1 MAVEKL
7 KGRADRVE
15 KVAIGTIGIP
25 VNSLSRVISS
35 NPLSSRSSI
44 DVKSINF
51 RSKLERRLTMD
62 RLEIE
67 NNNWRYSKTEDQ

>member
-7 KGRADRVE
+7 KDRANRVE

>member
-7 KGRADRVE
+7 KDRANRVE

-25 VNSLSRVISS
+25 ANSLSRVISS

-51 RSKLERRLTMD
+51 RSKLERRLTT
-62 RLEIE
+62 LQWI
-67 NNNWRYSKTEDQ
+67 

>member
-7 KGRADRVE
+7 KGRANRVE

>member
-7 KGRADRVE
+7 KDRANRVE

-25 VNSLSRVISS
+25 TNSLSRVISS

-51 RSKLERRLTMD
+51 RSKLERRLTT
-62 RLEIE
+62 LQWIV
-67 NNNWRYSKTEDQ
+67 

>member
-7 KGRADRVE
+7 KGRANRVE

-25 VNSLSRVISS
+25 ANSLSRVISS

-51 RSKLERRLTMD
+51 RSKLERRLTT
-62 RLEIE
+62 LQWI
-67 NNNWRYSKTEDQ
+67 

>member
-7 KGRADRVE
+7 KGRANRVE

-25 VNSLSRVISS
+25 ANSLSRVISS

-51 RSKLERRLTMD
+51 RSKLERRLTT
-62 RLEIE
+62 LQWIV
-67 NNNWRYSKTEDQ
+67 

>member
-7 KGRADRVE
+7 KDRANRVE

-25 VNSLSRVISS
+25 ANSLSRVISS

-51 RSKLERRLTMD
+51 RSKLERRLTT
-62 RLEIE
+62 LQWIV
-67 NNNWRYSKTEDQ
+67 

>member
-25 VNSLSRVISS
+25 ANSLSRVISS

>member
-7 KGRADRVE
+7 KGRANRVE

-25 VNSLSRVISS
+25 ANSLSRVISS

>member
-7 KGRADRVE
+7 KGRANRVE

-25 VNSLSRVISS
+25 ANSLSRVISS

-62 RLEIE
+62 RLEME